1 MVGIVS
7 GKLGAPGVGWRRLGG
22 MTLTLV
28 NRGRLLSGWIGLL
41 RLVVRPKEFPLN
53 SSIMPCPK
61 RSYTIPNPSRM
72 DDLLPL
78 PKSLLRK
85 PLVLLGAQAK
95 AMRGPRL
102 PRSEEHTSELQ
113 SLRHLVCR

>member
-7 GKLGAPGVGWRRLGG
+7 GKLGAPGVGWSRLGG

-28 NRGRLLSGWIGLL
+28 NRGKLSSASIGLL
-41 RLVVRPKEFPLN
+41 RLVVRPKEFELN
-53 SSIMPCPK
+53 SSAMPCPK
-61 RSYTIPNPSRM
+61 RSYTIPNPPRM

-95 AMRGPRL
+95 ATRGPTL
-102 PRSEEHTSELQ
+102 PRSQFQYPFFPLAGPH
-113 SLRHLVCR
+113 